1 MQPLLQKQYGFFLF
15 VLLLTSIE
23 LFIWFY
29 LDDVGFLAQ
38 LILSDK
44 SGVSFLI
51 IGFYTLTSLHFIYSS
66 LVVSRQFME
75 INERSLSCTNV
86 AINKYFDDLKAQ
98 TLSNER
104 IHTLL
109 EVLDIRLRS
118 RYSFGFLIADLMM
131 KLGLLGTVIGFIIM
145 LGSLQDL
152 NSVDI
157 SVMQKL
163 LADMSSGMKIA
174 LYTTLTG
181 MLAGIFLN
189 AKYNFLD
196 WAADHLMND
205 LKESALNLIDTQK
218 AHD

>member
-1 MQPLLQKQYGFFLF
+1 MQPLLQKHYGFFLF
-15 VLLLTSIE
+15 VLMLTSME

-29 LDDVGFLAQ
+29 LEDVGLLYQ

-51 IGFYTLTSLHFIYSS
+51 IGFYGLVSLHFIYSS
-66 LVVSRQFME
+66 LVISRQFME
-75 INERSLSCTNV
+75 IEARSTTCRNV
-86 AINKYFDDLKAQ
+86 AINKYFDDMAAQ
-98 TLSNER
+98 PLSNER
-104 IHTLL
+104 SQSLID
-109 EVLDIRLRS
+109 VLDIRLRS

-163 LADMSSGMKIA
+163 LADMSNGMKIA

-196 WAADHLMND
+196 WATDHLMND
-205 LKESALNLIDTQK
+205 LKESALNASK
-218 AHD
+218 S

>member
-1 MQPLLQKQYGFFLF
+1 MQPLLHKRYGFFLF

-23 LFIWFY
+23 IFIWFY
-29 LDDVGFLAQ
+29 LEDVGFLHQ

-44 SGVSFLI
+44 SGISLMI
-51 IGFYTLTSLHFIYSS
+51 IGFYLLTSLHFIYSS

-75 INERSLSCTNV
+75 ADSRSLNCKNV
-86 AINKYFDDLKAQ
+86 AINKYFDDLNSQ
-98 TLSNER
+98 VLSSGR
-104 IHTLL
+104 IQSLID
-109 EVLDIRLRS
+109 VLDIRIRS

-145 LGSLQDL
+145 LGSLSDL

-163 LADMSSGMKIA
+163 LADMSNGMKIA

-205 LKESALNLIDTQK
+205 LKESALHSLATKKND
-218 AHD
+218 

>member
-1 MQPLLQKQYGFFLF
+1 MQPLLYKHYGFFLF
-15 VLLLTSIE
+15 VLLLTSME

-29 LDDVGFLAQ
+29 LEDVGLLYQ

-44 SGVSFLI
+44 SRISLLI
-51 IGFYTLTSLHFIYSS
+51 IAFYILTSLHFIYTS
-66 LVVSRQFME
+66 LVISRQFME
-75 INERSLSCTNV
+75 IEVRSTRCKNL
-86 AINKYFDDLKAQ
+86 AINKYFDAIKAPD
-98 TLSNER
+98 LSNER
-104 IHTLL
+104 IGTPL
-109 EVLDIRLRS
+109 EVLDIRIRS

-145 LGSLQDL
+145 LGSLSDL

-163 LADMSSGMKIA
+163 LADMSNGMKIA

-205 LKESALNLIDTQK
+205 LKESALKLSDK
-218 AHD
+218 K

>member
-1 MQPLLQKQYGFFLF
+1 MQPLLQKNYGFFLF

-29 LDDVGFLAQ
+29 LEDTGLLYQ

-44 SGVSFLI
+44 SGVSLLI

-75 INERSLSCTNV
+75 VNERSSNCKNA
-86 AINKYFDDLKAQ
+86 AINKYFSDLTEQAL
-98 TLSNER
+98 TSER
-104 IHTLL
+104 VQTLL
-109 EVLDIRLRS
+109 EVLDIRIRS
-118 RYSFGFLIADLMM
+118 RYSFGFLLADLMM
-131 KLGLLGTVIGFIIM
+131 KLGLLGTVVGFIIM

-163 LADMSSGMKIA
+163 LADMSNGMKIA

-205 LKESALNLIDTQK
+205 LKESALKLLHK
-218 AHD
+218 

>member
-1 MQPLLQKQYGFFLF
+1 MQSLLQKHYGFFLF

-29 LDDVGFLAQ
+29 LEDIGFLYE
-38 LILSDK
+38 LVLSDK

-75 INERSLSCTNV
+75 VEERSLSCTNI

-98 TLSNER
+98 TLTNER

-109 EVLDIRLRS
+109 EILDIRIRS

-163 LADMSSGMKIA
+163 LADMSNGMKIA

-205 LKESALNLIDTQK
+205 LKESALNLIDK
-218 AHD
+218 N

>member
-1 MQPLLQKQYGFFLF
+1 MQPLLQKHYGFFLF

-23 LFIWFY
+23 LFIWLY
-29 LDDVGFLAQ
+29 LQDVGFLYQ
-38 LILSDK
+38 LILSDT

-51 IGFYTLTSLHFIYSS
+51 IGFYALTSLHFIYSS

-75 INERSLSCTNV
+75 VEQRSTNCSNV

-98 TLSNER
+98 TLTNER

-109 EVLDIRLRS
+109 EVLDIRIRS

-163 LADMSSGMKIA
+163 LADMSNGMKIA

-205 LKESALNLIDTQK
+205 LKESSLNLVDNK
-218 AHD
+218 

>member
-1 MQPLLQKQYGFFLF
+1 MQPLLQKHYGFFLF
-15 VLLLTSIE
+15 VLLLTSME

-29 LDDVGFLAQ
+29 LEDVGLLYQ

-51 IGFYTLTSLHFIYSS
+51 IGIYALMSLHFIYSS
-66 LVVSRQFME
+66 LVISRQFME
-75 INERSLSCTNV
+75 IESRSTTCRNA
-86 AINKYFDDLKAQ
+86 AINKYFDDVDSKPVSDDRSQSLI
-98 TLSNER
+98 E
-104 IHTLL
+104 I
-109 EVLDIRLRS
+109 LDTRLRS
-118 RYSFGFLIADLMM
+118 RYAFGFIVADLMM

-163 LADMSSGMKIA
+163 LADMSNGMKIA

-196 WAADHLMND
+196 WATDHLMND
-205 LKESALNLIDTQK
+205 LKESALNTAK
-218 AHD
+218 S

>member
-29 LDDVGFLAQ
+29 LEDVGLLQQ

-44 SGVSFLI
+44 SSVSLLI
-51 IGFYTLTSLHFIYSS
+51 IGIYILTSLHFIYSS
-66 LVVSRQFME
+66 LVISRQFME
-75 INERSLSCTNV
+75 IKQRSNTCKNI
-86 AINKYFDDLKAQ
+86 AINTYFNDLNAQ
-98 TLSNER
+98 PVTSDR
-104 IHTLL
+104 INTLL
-109 EVLDIRLRS
+109 AVLDIRIRS

-131 KLGLLGTVIGFIIM
+131 KLGLLGTVVGFIIM
-145 LGSLQDL
+145 LGSLEDL

-163 LADMSSGMKIA
+163 LADMSNGMKIA

-205 LKESALNLIDTQK
+205 LKESALKLLDQQHN
-218 AHD
+218 HD

>member
-1 MQPLLQKQYGFFLF
+1 MQPLLQKHYGFFLF
-15 VLLLTSIE
+15 VLLLTSME

-29 LDDVGFLAQ
+29 LHDVGLLAQ

-44 SGVSFLI
+44 SGVSLLI
-51 IGFYTLTSLHFIYSS
+51 IAFYTLTSIHFIYSS

-75 INERSLSCTNV
+75 VEERSDRCNNI
-86 AINKYFDDLKAQ
+86 AINKYFKDLTTQ
-98 TLSNER
+98 TLNNDR
-104 IHTLL
+104 IQSLL
-109 EVLDIRLRS
+109 DVLDIRIRS

-145 LGSLQDL
+145 LGSLSDL

-163 LADMSSGMKIA
+163 LADMSNGMKIA

-196 WAADHLMND
+196 WAADHLIND
-205 LKESALNLIDTQK
+205 LKEAALHLLDK
-218 AHD
+218 K

>member
-29 LDDVGFLAQ
+29 LEDVGFLYQ
-38 LILSDK
+38 LLLSDK

-51 IGFYTLTSLHFIYSS
+51 IGFYILTSLHFIYSS

-75 INERSLSCTNV
+75 IDERSSNCNNV
-86 AINKYFDDLKAQ
+86 AINKYFDDLHAQ
-98 TLSNER
+98 EITNDRVS
-104 IHTLL
+104 TLL

-118 RYSFGFLIADLMM
+118 RYSFGFLLADLMM

-163 LADMSSGMKIA
+163 LADMSNGMKIA

-205 LKESALNLIDTQK
+205 LKESALSLLPK
-218 AHD
+218 K

>member
-1 MQPLLQKQYGFFLF
+1 MQPLLHKQYGFFLF

-29 LDDVGFLAQ
+29 LEDVGFLYQ
-38 LILSDK
+38 LLLSDK
-44 SGVSFLI
+44 SGVSLMI
-51 IGFYTLTSLHFIYSS
+51 IGFYLLTSLHFIYSS

-75 INERSLSCTNV
+75 IESRSSSCINV
-86 AINKYFDDLKAQ
+86 AINKYFDDLNTQ
-98 TLSNER
+98 TLDSGR
-104 IHTLL
+104 IQSLID
-109 EVLDIRLRS
+109 VLDIRIRS

-145 LGSLQDL
+145 LGSLSDL

-163 LADMSSGMKIA
+163 LADMSNGMKIA

-205 LKESALNLIDTQK
+205 LKESALNSLAAKQND
-218 AHD
+218 